1 MSLTVIQYAD
11 TVRLTVMADARLSPS
26 HSIPAARW
34 PVIVDKLV
42 NKINQEIARI
52 TAQAQSPLEHVSPKK
67 SSKENLD
74 SSYEGK
80 SCRVEESSHADESSY
95 TGESYTTG
103 ESSQVEKSSK
113 VEAAPTN

>member
-11 TVRLTVMADARLSPS
+11 TIRLTVMADARLSPS

-42 NKINQEIARI
+42 SKIDQEIARI
-52 TAQAQSPLEHVSPKK
+52 TAQVQSPLES
-67 SSKENLD
+67 

-80 SCRVEESSHADESSY
+80 SRRVEESSHVGESGY
-95 TGESYTTG
+95 TGESSTTG
-103 ESSQVEKSSK
+103 ESSQEEKSSK
-113 VEAAPTN
+113 VETAPIN